1 MAECIG
7 VVGRS
12 GTGKTRAIQ
21 GLDPKETLII
31 SVSGKAI
38 PMKGFRKLYTPLD
51 EKNGGK
57 TGNYYKTKSADSIIQ
72 ILSLVD
78 KNRPDIKNIVI
89 DDYQYI
95 MGFEFFDRADE
106 KGFEKFASIGKNG
119 ARPLMKAAQLERED
133 VKVFVL
139 THEEEVSENFK
150 PLRKM
155 KTIGKMV
162 DEKLTMEGLFTVVL
176 FTDIRK
182 DEKTDK
188 TVYGFITHSDGSTTA
203 KSPEG
208 MFDADYIENDLGAV
222 AQAIDEYYGLD

>member
-1 MAECIG
+1 MAECVG

-12 GTGKTRAIQ
+12 GSGKTRSIQ

-31 SVSGKAI
+31 SVSGKKI
-38 PMKGFRKLYTPLD
+38 PMKGFNKLYTPLD
-51 EKNGGK
+51 VASGGA
-57 TGNYYKTKSADSIIQ
+57 TGNYFKSKSADTIIQ

-78 KNRPDIKNIVI
+78 KKRPDIKNVVI

-119 ARPLMKAAQLERED
+119 ARPLMKASQLERED
-133 VKVFVL
+133 IKVFVL
-139 THEEEVSENFK
+139 THEEETSENFK

-182 DEKTDK
+182 DKDDRPE
-188 TVYGFITHSDGSTTA
+188 YGFITHSDGTTTA

-208 MFDADYIENDLGAV
+208 MFKDDFVENDLGKVV
-222 AQAIDEYYGLD
+222 AAIDKYYGE

>member
-1 MAECIG
+1 MAELIG

-12 GTGKTRAIQ
+12 GTGKTRSIQ

-38 PMKGFRKLYTPLD
+38 PMKGFKKLYTPLD

-57 TGNYYKTKSADSIIQ
+57 TGNYYKTHKADNIVQ
-72 ILSLVD
+72 ILNLVN
-78 KNRPDIKNIVI
+78 KSRPDIKNIVI

-119 ARPLMKAAQLERED
+119 ARPLIKAANLERED
-133 VKVFVL
+133 LKVFVL
-139 THEEEVSENFK
+139 THEEEVSENFR

-162 DEKLTMEGLFTVVL
+162 DEKLTMEGLFTTVL

-182 DEKTDK
+182 DKNDN
-188 TVYGFITHSDGSTTA
+188 VQYGFITHSDGTTTS

-208 MFDADYIENDLGAV
+208 MFDEDYIDNDLGKV
-222 AQAIDEYYGLD
+222 SKAIDEYYGLD

>member
-12 GTGKTRAIQ
+12 GTGKTRSVQ

-31 SVSGKAI
+31 SVSGKKI
-38 PMKGFRKLYTPLD
+38 PMKGFAKLYTPLD
-51 EKNGGK
+51 EENGGA
-57 TGNYYKTKSADSIIQ
+57 TGNFYKTKSADAIIQ
-72 ILSLVD
+72 ILNLVD
-78 KNRPDIKNIVI
+78 KKRPDIKNIVI

-119 ARPLMKAAQLERED
+119 ARPLMKAAQLEREEI
-133 VKVFVL
+133 KIFVL
-139 THEEEVSENFK
+139 THEEETSENFK

-155 KTIGKMV
+155 KTIGRMV

-182 DEKTDK
+182 DDKTDA
-188 TVYGFITHSDGSTTA
+188 VQYGFITHSDGTTTA

-208 MFDADYIENDLGAV
+208 MFDEDYIENDLGKV
-222 AQAIDEYYGLD
+222 ATAIDEYYG